1 MKMSAKKRLIPAL
14 VCVMALAVCAGCSN
28 TSDSAAETEK
38 GDDGNTVVSDEN
50 MHLNFSVKVTDARTD
65 GNELSIMYMVSLPE
79 NERPASDMEFESI
92 RLMAG
97 AEEADCEFDGAEV
110 YSDNGENAVYTVDY
124 VFDKDVPAGTYG
136 LVLENFGYYEGEAF
150 SAAVEGSWTRNCV
163 VGSDKTSAEIDVAGE
178 TADDDIELIK
188 CELKQTSVL
197 IKYKY
202 AEKAGLDKVVLNFTG
217 GETLEISNTTDKT
230 VSSET
235 SANEATEII
244 NLNEMIDINDV
255 ESIDIMGKVFE
266 L

>member
-150 SAAVEGSWTRNCV
+150 SAAVGS
-163 VGSDKTSAEIDVAGE
+163 
-178 TADDDIELIK
+178 
-188 CELKQTSVL
+188 
-197 IKYKY
+197 
-202 AEKAGLDKVVLNFTG
+202 
-217 GETLEISNTTDKT
+217 
-230 VSSET
+230 
-235 SANEATEII
+235 
-244 NLNEMIDINDV
+244 NEMPSV
-255 ESIDIMGKVFE
+255 WAVMSLYCPFVLRRRTYQPFCFW
-266 L
+266 LTWSHTSWLPSVSR

>member
-1 MKMSAKKRLIPAL
+1 MKKLKDVSVLALICA
-14 VCVMALAVCAGCSN
+14 MALAGCGNSA
-28 TSDSAAETEK
+28 DSAAETEN
-38 GDDGNTVVSDEN
+38 GEESNAVISEN
-50 MHLNFSVKVTDARTD
+50 ENVPINFNVRVTDARTD

-202 AEKAGLDKVVLNFTG
+202 AEKAGLDKVVLNFTD
-217 GETLEISNTTDKT
+217 GETLEVSNTTDKT